1 MSPWL
6 DTHRQRVEI
15 LLTGR
20 RVITGDV
27 HLLLAAESHSGQET
41 PIDLLNRDEAFFAV
55 TLEGEQPVFVAKSQV
70 LSILIPLEAAAHD
83 PAHDPARES
92 AARRL
97 EFEVELADGS
107 MFEGAVHFEL
117 PPDRL
122 RLLDFLNLTPPFFAL
137 ESADAMRLLN
147 RGHVRAVSPLAQ
159 V

>member
-6 DTHRQRVEI
+6 DTHRQRAEI

-20 RVITGDV
+20 RVITGDI
-27 HLLLAAESHSGQET
+27 HLLLAAENHSGPET

-70 LSILIPLEAAAHD
+70 LSLRIPLGAAGHD
-83 PAHDPARES
+83 AARES

-107 MFEGAVHFEL
+107 LFEGAVHFEL

-122 RLLDFLNLTPPFFAL
+122 RLLDFLNLAPPFFAL
-137 ESADAMRLLN
+137 ESADAVRLLN

>member
-6 DTHRQRVEI
+6 DTHRQRAEI

-20 RVITGDV
+20 RVITGDI
-27 HLLLAAESHSGQET
+27 HLLQVARNHSGPET
-41 PIDLLNRDEAFFAV
+41 PTDLLNRDEGFFAV

-70 LSILIPLEAAAHD
+70 LSVRIPLEAAV
-83 PAHDPARES
+83 HDPARES

-107 MFEGAVHFEL
+107 LFEGAVHFEL

-122 RLLDFLNLTPPFFAL
+122 RLLDFLNLAPPFFAL
-137 ESADAMRLLN
+137 ESDDAVRLLN